1 MEITQSLASLS
12 HASLKSK
19 LVQKSAVNGP
29 SQENPLATKKG
40 ILTVTI
46 FAGEELERFVEQDDW
61 QRDFQDS
68 DPFIQGEW
76 ADLEDGREDLDVQD
90 HEVQSHG
97 QADGGNKP
105 NVGPRRHH
113 QHRLVLRQAVE
124 GVQHFNG
131 DQDGESHGHRV
142 GIVEDGAID
151 TL

>member
-1 MEITQSLASLS
+1 MKITQILASLT
-12 HASLKSK
+12 HASLESK
-19 LVQKSAVNGP
+19 LVQQSAVNGP
-29 SQENPLATKKG
+29 SQEDPLAAKKG

-46 FAGEELERFVEQDDW
+46 FAGEELERFVEQHDW

-68 DPFIQGEW
+68 DPFVQSEW
-76 ADLEDGREDLDVQD
+76 ADLEHGREDLDVED

-97 QADGGNKP
+97 QADGGDEP
-105 NVGPRRHH
+105 NVRPRRHH

-131 DQDGESHGHRV
+131 DQHGESHGHRV
-142 GIVEDGAID
+142 GIVEDAAID